1 MLFFLIHYLLF
12 ARPNHT
18 VWKAEPR
25 KREGKS
31 CMAADPPPP
40 PPPSRHHSPHAR
52 GFALTVLASATAKT
66 LTSREQYRQLERLEQ
81 AILPFSAVSYQL
93 ADLCKAPNQER
104 IKRSLHV
111 PYKPYEST
119 FARIFLFLEC
129 RGVLAFART
138 V

>member
-40 PPPSRHHSPHAR
+40 PSRHHSPHAR

-66 LTSREQYRQLERLEQ
+66 LTSREQYRQLESLEQ

-93 ADLCKAPNQER
+93 ADLCKAPNQ
-104 IKRSLHV
+104 
-111 PYKPYEST
+111 ST
-119 FARIFLFLEC
+119 SFPGSSLFLPE
-129 RGVLAFART
+129 RGAWERDCKPLTSQLT
-138 V
+138 VHIKYR